1 MRLERAYYDC
11 PNCKTGFCPRDR
23 GLGLEG
29 RSLSPAVTRMVG
41 TVGALVSF
49 QEGSELLSELSGIE
63 VGAKQVERTAE
74 ALGREIA
81 QHERQVVESANSSEI
96 PETLYLGV
104 DGTGVPMRRS
114 ELAGRAGKQPDG
126 SAKTREVKLCTLWS
140 AQGRGEEDRP
150 VRDRGSVSYSAA
162 IETAATHDVDREV
175 APLLAAGRARSPA
188 ARLRSRGAPGR
199 FRRWGPVDLES
210 RRRAP
215 FPGRPRSST
224 SSTPSC
230 HTHPTHLTNLTYA
243 PFRSRLQIPT
253 KKRGG
258 QKPTP

>member
-96 PETLYLGV
+96 PETLLPGSGRHRGA
-104 DGTGVPMRRS
+104 DAPLRARRPRRQAARRIGQDPRG
-114 ELAGRAGKQPDG
+114 ETVYAVECPGARRGG
-126 SAKTREVKLCTLWS
+126 SA
-140 AQGRGEEDRP
+140 G
-150 VRDRGSVSYSAA
+150 
-162 IETAATHDVDREV
+162 
-175 APLLAAGRARSPA
+175 ARS
-188 ARLRSRGAPGR
+188 RLGELLRRHRDGGHTRRG
-199 FRRWGPVDLES
+199 
-210 RRRAP
+210 
-215 FPGRPRSST
+215 PRSSSPSGGG
-224 SSTPSC
+224 SSAKPSGEASIAWR
-230 HTHPTHLTNLTYA
+230 T
-243 PFRSRLQIPT
+243 RSF
-253 KKRGG
+253 
-258 QKPTP
+258 